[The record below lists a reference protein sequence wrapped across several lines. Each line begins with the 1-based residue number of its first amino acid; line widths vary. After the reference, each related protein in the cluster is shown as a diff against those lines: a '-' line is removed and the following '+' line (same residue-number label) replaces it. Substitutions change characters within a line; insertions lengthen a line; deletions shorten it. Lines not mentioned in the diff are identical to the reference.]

1 MSTEGVTKSQGISI
15 KLSWLAL
22 AGILFATNMV
32 TIFLWKPWVSTS
44 TTTRKVSVSGEAK
57 IKAVPDEYI
66 LSPYFEFAN
75 ADRIKATE
83 ELTIQGATIT
93 AKLKELGVKDEQIKS
108 NTSGYDRY
116 SYAPTDTLANTLQL
130 QYSITVGDKDI
141 AQKVQDYLLTLKP
154 KGQISPAAQFSETK
168 RKELEE
174 QARDKAIADAKS
186 RATKTADQLGAK
198 IGKVLTISD
207 APGYG
212 GSPISISGMASTME
226 AKLDT
231 TVSSLPVQV
240 GQDEFNYSVSVEYEL
255 K

>member
-1 MSTEGVTKSQGISI
+1 MELASKNKLNISI
-15 KLSWLAL
+15 SWTIVSLL
-22 AGILFATNMV
+22 LVLTNITTV
-32 TIFLWKPWVSTS
+32 ILWKPWNSTS
-44 TTTRKVSVSGEAK
+44 AVTRKVSVSGEAK
-57 IKAVPDEYI
+57 IKAVPDEYV

-83 ELTIQGATIT
+83 ELTKQGATIT

-108 NTSGYDRY
+108 STTGYDRY

-130 QYSITVGDKDI
+130 QYTITVSDKDM

-168 RKELEE
+168 RKELET
-174 QARDKAIADAKS
+174 QARDKAIADAKT
-186 RATKTADQLGAK
+186 RATKTAEQLGAK
-198 IGKVLTISD
+198 IGKVITISD
-207 APGYG
+207 GSSYG
-212 GSPISISGMASTME
+212 GGPIAISGMASTME

-240 GQDEFNYSVSVEYEL
+240 GQDEFNYTVSVEYEL